1 MKALGIFLKAKFNL
15 CMLLKLE
22 KNFLVLVIPWKA
34 AGFLKALIEATF
46 CFLIALDYSL
56 AFLRLFFPHS
66 DSQ

>member
-1 MKALGIFLKAKFNL
+1 
-15 CMLLKLE
+15 MLLKLE

-56 AFLRLFFPHS
+56 ASLRLFPHS